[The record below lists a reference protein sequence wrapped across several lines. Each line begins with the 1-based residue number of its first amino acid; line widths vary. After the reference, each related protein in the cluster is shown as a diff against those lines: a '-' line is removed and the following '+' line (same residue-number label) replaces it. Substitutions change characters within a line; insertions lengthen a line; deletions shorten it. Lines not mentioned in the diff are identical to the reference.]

1 MLFSELAGKVLVNLE
16 NGEVIGNVGD
26 ADLLI
31 DELTGDIDAL
41 LLPARNHMLSR
52 NNHDDAF
59 LSIKWKD
66 VKKIGPEI
74 VVVELEPGRNTLW

>member
-31 DELTGDIDAL
+31 DELTGEIDAL

-52 NNHDDAF
+52 NHEDAF
-59 LSIKWKD
+59 ISIKWKD

-74 VVVELEPGRNTLW
+74 MVVEIDPGRNTLW